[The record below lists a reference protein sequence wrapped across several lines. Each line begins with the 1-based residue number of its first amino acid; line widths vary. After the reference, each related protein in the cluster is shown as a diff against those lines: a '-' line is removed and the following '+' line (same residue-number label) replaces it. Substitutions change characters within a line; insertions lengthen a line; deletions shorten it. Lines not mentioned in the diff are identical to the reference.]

1 MHSRMI
7 IYTSSRV
14 TSSKRK
20 RRFNAPLTEHRD
32 YLWTD
37 RRREAPCEESTGCK
51 RLGRCSVNAVITVEM
66 IRKAYLE
73 YTSTNINLA
82 SFRQIKEQHKTQDES
97 TKTTRHEHRLHR
109 KRRRTRLVQH
119 TVNN

>member
-1 MHSRMI
+1 MI
-7 IYTSSRV
+7 IYTSSRD
-14 TSSKRK
+14 TATKRK
-20 RRFNAPLTEHRD
+20 RRLTAPLTEHSD

-66 IRKAYLE
+66 IRTAYLE

-119 TVNN
+119 TVNNCEH